1 MPDGTE
7 VVAEPHAGR
16 TGQSVRSWR
25 PIAVALALAVVAAV
39 AGSALGVAVSSAA
52 PAPGGHPSAPCGASE
67 PKLTVQ
73 AVGQARVTPDQLTVS
88 VSVSA
93 SGPTATA
100 ALNSDNSKAVAAI
113 AALRAGGVG
122 APDIQTSGLSLQPQ
136 YVYPKG
142 VPVLTGY
149 QVTNSVTATLRD
161 MARAGAVIDAIV
173 GAAGN
178 ALQIQSVSFSA
189 AHPVVADDLAR
200 SRAVALAASHAKT
213 LAESAGATLGPIC
226 SLTDQPQSPAPS
238 PLENGFAAS
247 TSAGASVPIAAG
259 TQTVSAQISVV
270 FALRSRHVAPRVGHR
285 SR

>member
-1 MPDGTE
+1 MPDGTD
-7 VVAEPHAGR
+7 VVAEPPVGVAGR
-16 TGQSVRSWR
+16 PVRSWR
-25 PIAVALALAVVAAV
+25 SIAVVSALVVVVAV

-52 PAPGGHPSAPCGASE
+52 PALGGHPSAPCGASE

-73 AVGQARVTPDQLTVS
+73 AVGQAMVTPDQLTVS

-93 SGPTATA
+93 SGPTATE
-100 ALNSDNSKAVAAI
+100 ALSSDNSKAAAAI
-113 AALRAGGVG
+113 AALRAGGVE
-122 APDIQTSGLSLQPQ
+122 ARDIQTSGLSLQPQ

-161 MARAGAVIDAIV
+161 MARAGAIIDAIV

-178 ALQIQSVSFSA
+178 ALQIQSLSFSA
-189 AHPVVADDLAR
+189 AHPIVAEDLAR
-200 SRAVALAASHAKT
+200 SRADAQAASHAKT
-213 LAESAGATLGPIC
+213 LAESAGAALGPIC
-226 SLTDQPQSPAPS
+226 SLTDQSQSPAPS
-238 PLENGFAAS
+238 PPGNGFATSA
-247 TSAGASVPIAAG
+247 SAGASVPIAAG

-270 FALRSRHVAPRVGHR
+270 YALRSQHVAPRVGRH